1 MTSLEI
7 KHLNISFDDRK
18 VISNL
23 SLSIDSGNIASLLG
37 PSGCGKTTL
46 LRAIAGLVQPDSGTI
61 RLGTQLIG
69 VSSVLLPA
77 EKRNIG
83 YVPQNSALFPHLTV
97 ERNIAFGLKRDLY
110 SKSEIESI
118 VSEMLE
124 LIGLSDFAKRMP
136 TELSGGQQTRV
147 ALARALAIKPKL
159 VLLDEPFSALDAQ
172 LRNELRNEVVALLRK
187 QKATAILVTHDR
199 EEALVSSDQI
209 VLMRDGRVIQ
219 TGTPEEVYES
229 PISSE
234 VAMSIGDAL
243 IIEANSEPN
252 GSIISMLSG
261 QTDISDKSMG
271 YLIVR
276 PEEIK
281 VSKRSIGSGPSGVIR
296 KIEYYGHD
304 AMLQIELAK
313 GKRISART
321 PAPLDFVV
329 GEEVWLDHQGPIRY
343 FSNQQTVPGPGKI
356 SKK

>member
-7 KHLNISFDDRK
+7 KHLNISFGHRG
-18 VISNL
+18 VINNL
-23 SLSIDSGNIASLLG
+23 SLSINSGQIASLLG

-46 LRAIAGLVQPDSGTI
+46 LRAIAGLVQPNSGTI

-97 ERNIAFGLKRDLY
+97 ERNIAFGLKRELHT
-110 SKSEIESI
+110 KKEIDSI
-118 VSEMLE
+118 VSEMLD

-147 ALARALAIKPKL
+147 ALARAMAIKPKL

-172 LRNELRNEVVALLRK
+172 LRNELRSEVVSLLKK
-187 QKATAILVTHDR
+187 QNATAILVTHDR

-234 VAMSIGDAL
+234 VALSIGDAL
-243 IIEANSEPN
+243 IIEANSEAN
-252 GSIISMLSG
+252 GSINSILSG
-261 QTDISDKSMG
+261 KTDSSDAATG

-281 VSKRSIGSGPSGVIR
+281 VSKRRIGNGPSGVIK
-296 KIEYYGHD
+296 KIEFYGHD
-304 AMLQIELAK
+304 AMLQIEMAE

-321 PAPLDFVV
+321 PAPLNFVV
-329 GEEVWLDHQGPIRY
+329 GDEVWLDHQGPIRY
-343 FSNQQTVPGPGKI
+343 FSNQQSNSNQGKI
-356 SKK
+356 RKK